1 MNDVNSPNHVNS
13 PEQFLRSSDVPT
25 HRRHWIIGGA
35 ALAAALICVAAWHF
49 IGNGKGAADGSSPA
63 ARAKANALKGAAVG
77 VVAAR
82 VADVNV
88 FQNGLGTVTPRAVVT
103 VHTRV
108 DGQLMRV
115 LFKEGQI
122 VKEGDL
128 LAELDPRPYQVQLT
142 QAQGALTRDAALLK
156 NAQID
161 LTRYKTLITQDSVSQ
176 QQVDTQAALVRQ
188 DEGTVEAD
196 QGQVDSAKLSLIYC
210 RVTSPLTG
218 RVGLRLVDPGNIVH
232 AADTNGLV
240 VITQIQPT
248 TVIFAVPETR
258 LAQIVPR
265 LYGGGT
271 LPVEAWD
278 RDNKVKLASGTLNA
292 TDNQIDTTTGTVKL
306 RAEFPNENY
315 QLFPNQFVNAR
326 ALVDTRHGATVIPPA
341 AVQVGSSGSFV
352 YIVQPDQSVT
362 VRTVTLGPSDGNVV
376 AVEKGI
382 SPGDVVV
389 VDGTDRL
396 REGIKVQTVA
406 RDAPGAAPASAPSQT
421 SAQSQTKTTTPDA
434 AAHRRH
440 RPSNGT
446 DQPSGG

>member
-1 MNDVNSPNHVNS
+1 MNDVNSPLHVNS
-13 PEQFLRSSDVPT
+13 PDQLHRSTGAQT
-25 HRRHWIIGGA
+25 HRRRWIISGA
-35 ALAAALICVAAWHF
+35 VFAAAVICVAAWHF
-49 IGNGKGAADGSSPA
+49 IGNGKGTAGDSSSAAPGG
-63 ARAKANALKGAAVG
+63 KANPSKGAAAVG
-77 VVAAR
+77 VVAAH

-108 DGQLMRV
+108 DGELMRV

-128 LAELDPRPYQVQLT
+128 LAELDPRPYQVLLT
-142 QAQGALTRDAALLK
+142 QAQGAIARDTALLK

-161 LTRYKTLITQDSVSQ
+161 LTRYKTLFAQDSVSQ
-176 QQVDTQAALVRQ
+176 QQLDTQAALVRQ
-188 DEGTVEAD
+188 YEGTVEAD
-196 QGQVDSAKLSLIYC
+196 KGQVDSAKLSLIYC

-278 RDNKVKLASGTLNA
+278 RDNKVKLASGTLKA

-326 ALVDTRHGATVIPPA
+326 ALVDTRRGATVIPPA
-341 AVQVGSSGSFV
+341 AVQVGNSGSFV
-352 YIVQPDQSVT
+352 YVVQPDHSVT
-362 VRTVTLGPSDGNVV
+362 VRTVTLGPSDGIVV

-382 SPGDVVV
+382 APGDIVV

-406 RDAPGAAPASAPSQT
+406 RDAPAAAPASAPSQT
-421 SAQSQTKTTTPDA
+421 QSTAPDA
-434 AAHRRH
+434 AAPRRH
-440 RPSNGT
+440 RPSSGT

>member
-1 MNDVNSPNHVNS
+1 MNDVSSPGKMR
-13 PEQFLRSSDVPT
+13 QTTDAQT
-25 HRRHWIIGGA
+25 HRRRWIIGGGV
-35 ALAAALICVAAWHF
+35 LAAAIIGVAAWRYV
-49 IGNGKGAADGSSPA
+49 GNHEAAADASTPA
-63 ARAKANALKGAAVG
+63 ARGGKAGPSRGAVAVG
-77 VVAAR
+77 VVAAH

-128 LAELDPRPYQVQLT
+128 LAELDPRPFQVQLT
-142 QAQGALTRDAALLK
+142 QARGALTRDAALLN
-156 NAQID
+156 NAEID
-161 LTRYKTLITQDSVSQ
+161 LTRYRTLFAQDSVSQ
-176 QQVDTQAALVRQ
+176 QQLDTQAALVRQ
-188 DEGTVEAD
+188 YEGTVEAD
-196 QGQVDSAKLSLIYC
+196 KGQVDSAKLSLIYC

-265 LYGGGT
+265 LYSGGT

-278 RDNKVKLASGTLNA
+278 RDNKVKLASGTLSA

-315 QLFPNQFVNAR
+315 QLFPNEFVNAR
-326 ALVDTRHGATVIPPA
+326 ALVDTRRGATVIPPA
-341 AVQVGSSGSFV
+341 AVQIGNSGAFV
-352 YIVQPDQSVT
+352 YVVQPDQTVT
-362 VRTVTLGPSDGNVV
+362 VRTVTVGPSDGNMV
-376 AVEKGI
+376 AIEKGL

-396 REGIKVQTVA
+396 RAGIKVQTVA
-406 RDAPGAAPASAPSQT
+406 RDAPVAVPASAPSQM
-421 SAQSQTKTTTPDA
+421 QSTAPDA
-434 AAHRRH
+434 AGHRRH
-440 RPSNGT
+440 RPSSGT

>member
-1 MNDVNSPNHVNS
+1 
-13 PEQFLRSSDVPT
+13 
-25 HRRHWIIGGA
+25 
-35 ALAAALICVAAWHF
+35 
-49 IGNGKGAADGSSPA
+49 
-63 ARAKANALKGAAVG
+63 
-77 VVAAR
+77 
-82 VADVNV
+82 
-88 FQNGLGTVTPRAVVT
+88 
-103 VHTRV
+103 
-108 DGQLMRV
+108 
-115 LFKEGQI
+115 
-122 VKEGDL
+122 L

-142 QAQGALTRDAALLK
+142 QAQGALARDSALLK

-176 QQVDTQAALVRQ
+176 QQVDTQTALVRQ
-188 DEGTVEAD
+188 YEGTVEAD

-248 TVIFAVPETR
+248 TVIFAVPESR

-326 ALVDTRHGATVIPPA
+326 ALVDTRRGATVIPPA
-341 AVQVGSSGSFV
+341 AVQVGNSGSFV

-362 VRTVTLGPSDGNVV
+362 VRTVTLGPADGKVV

-406 RDAPGAAPASAPSQT
+406 RDAPAAAPASAPSQT
-421 SAQSQTKTTTPDA
+421 TSAPSQTKTTTPDA

-440 RPSNGT
+440 RPSSGT

>member
-1 MNDVNSPNHVNS
+1 MNDVNSPDHVNS
-13 PEQFLRSSDVPT
+13 PEQLLRSSDVPT
-25 HRRHWIIGGA
+25 HQRRWIIGGA

-63 ARAKANALKGAAVG
+63 APAKATAPKGAAVG

-82 VADVNV
+82 VANVNV

-122 VKEGDL
+122 VKEGDM

-142 QAQGALTRDAALLK
+142 QAQGALARDSALLK

-176 QQVDTQAALVRQ
+176 QQVDTQTALVRQ
-188 DEGTVEAD
+188 YEGTVEAD
-196 QGQVDSAKLSLIYC
+196 QGQVHSAKLSLIYC

-258 LAQIVPR
+258 LAQIR
-265 LYGGGT
+265 IQ
-271 LPVEAWD
+271 
-278 RDNKVKLASGTLNA
+278 RA
-292 TDNQIDTTTGTVKL
+292 TD
-306 RAEFPNENY
+306 
-315 QLFPNQFVNAR
+315 
-326 ALVDTRHGATVIPPA
+326 
-341 AVQVGSSGSFV
+341 S
-352 YIVQPDQSVT
+352 
-362 VRTVTLGPSDGNVV
+362 
-376 AVEKGI
+376 
-382 SPGDVVV
+382 
-389 VDGTDRL
+389 
-396 REGIKVQTVA
+396 
-406 RDAPGAAPASAPSQT
+406 APGAAQLPVREGENRA
-421 SAQSQTKTTTPDA
+421 
-434 AAHRRH
+434 
-440 RPSNGT
+440 
-446 DQPSGG
+446 

>member
-1 MNDVNSPNHVNS
+1 
-13 PEQFLRSSDVPT
+13 
-25 HRRHWIIGGA
+25 
-35 ALAAALICVAAWHF
+35 
-49 IGNGKGAADGSSPA
+49 
-63 ARAKANALKGAAVG
+63 
-77 VVAAR
+77 
-82 VADVNV
+82 
-88 FQNGLGTVTPRAVVT
+88 
-103 VHTRV
+103 
-108 DGQLMRV
+108 
-115 LFKEGQI
+115 
-122 VKEGDL
+122 
-128 LAELDPRPYQVQLT
+128 VQLT
-142 QAQGALTRDAALLK
+142 QAQGALTRDAALLN

-161 LTRYKTLITQDSVSQ
+161 LTRYRTLFAQDSVSQ
-176 QQVDTQAALVRQ
+176 QQLDTQTALVRQ
-188 DEGTVEAD
+188 YEGTVEAD
-196 QGQVDSAKLSLIYC
+196 KGQVDSAKLSLIYC

-265 LYGGGT
+265 LYSGST

-278 RDNKVKLASGTLNA
+278 RDNKVKLASGTLSA

-315 QLFPNQFVNAR
+315 QLFPNEFVNAR
-326 ALVDTRHGATVIPPA
+326 ALVDTRRGATVIPPA
-341 AVQVGSSGSFV
+341 AVQIGNSGSFV
-352 YIVQPDQSVT
+352 YVVQPDQTVT
-362 VRTVTLGPSDGNVV
+362 VRTVTVGPSDGNMI
-376 AVEKGI
+376 AIEKGI

-406 RDAPGAAPASAPSQT
+406 RDAPPASAPSKIPST
-421 SAQSQTKTTTPDA
+421 APDA
-434 AAHRRH
+434 AGHRRH
-440 RPSNGT
+440 RPSSGT

>member
-1 MNDVNSPNHVNS
+1 MNDVNSP
-13 PEQFLRSSDVPT
+13 EKMRQTTDAQT
-25 HRRHWIIGGA
+25 HRRRWIISGA
-35 ALAAALICVAAWHF
+35 VLAAAIIGVAAWHYA
-49 IGNGKGAADGSSPA
+49 GTPKAAADASAPM
-63 ARAKANALKGAAVG
+63 ARRGKAGPSRGAVAVG
-77 VVAAR
+77 VVAAH
-82 VADVNV
+82 VADINV

-128 LAELDPRPYQVQLT
+128 LAELDPRPFQVQLT
-142 QAQGALTRDAALLK
+142 QAQGTLTRDAALLN

-161 LTRYKTLITQDSVSQ
+161 LTRYRTLFAQDSVSQ
-176 QQVDTQAALVRQ
+176 QQLDTQAALVRQ
-188 DEGTVEAD
+188 YEGTVEAD
-196 QGQVDSAKLSLIYC
+196 KGQVDSAKLSLIYC

-218 RVGLRLVDPGNIVH
+218 RVGLRLVDSGNIVH

-240 VITQIQPT
+240 VITQMQPT

-265 LYGGGT
+265 LYGGTT

-278 RDNKVKLASGTLNA
+278 RDNKVKLASGTLIA

-315 QLFPNQFVNAR
+315 QLFPNEFVNAR
-326 ALVDTRHGATVIPPA
+326 ALVDTRRGATVIPPA
-341 AVQVGSSGSFV
+341 AVQIGNSGSFV
-352 YIVQPDQSVT
+352 YVVQPDQTVT
-362 VRTVTLGPSDGNVV
+362 VRTVTVGPSDGNMV
-376 AVEKGI
+376 AIEKGI

-406 RDAPGAAPASAPSQT
+406 RDAPPAAAPSKI
-421 SAQSQTKTTTPDA
+421 QSTAPDA
-434 AAHRRH
+434 AGHRRH
-440 RPSNGT
+440 RSSSGT

>member
-1 MNDVNSPNHVNS
+1 MNDVNSP
-13 PEQFLRSSDVPT
+13 ETMRRSTDVPT
-25 HRRHWIIGGA
+25 HRRRWITGGV
-35 ALAAALICVAAWHF
+35 ALAVAIICIAAWHF
-49 IGNGKGAADGSSPA
+49 TENHRSAADVSAPTARGGKAGPSKGA
-63 ARAKANALKGAAVG
+63 AAVG
-77 VVAAR
+77 VVTAH

-128 LAELDPRPYQVQLT
+128 LAEIDPRPFQVQLT
-142 QAQGALTRDAALLK
+142 QAQGALARDAALLS

-161 LTRYKTLITQDSVSQ
+161 LTRYKTLFAQDSVSQ
-176 QQVDTQAALVRQ
+176 QQLDTQAALVRQ
-188 DEGTVEAD
+188 YEGTVESD
-196 QGQVDSAKLSLIYC
+196 KGQVDSAKLSLVYC

-265 LYGGGT
+265 LYGGST

-326 ALVDTRHGATVIPPA
+326 ALVDTRRGATVIPPA
-341 AVQVGSSGSFV
+341 AVQVGNSGSFV
-352 YIVQPDQSVT
+352 YVVQPDQTVT
-362 VRTVTLGPSDGNVV
+362 VRTVTLGPSDGNIV

-406 RDAPGAAPASAPSQT
+406 RDAPVAAPAAAPSQT
-421 SAQSQTKTTTPDA
+421 KSTTPDA
-434 AAHRRH
+434 AGHRRH
-440 RPSNGT
+440 RPSSGT

>member
-1 MNDVNSPNHVNS
+1 
-13 PEQFLRSSDVPT
+13 
-25 HRRHWIIGGA
+25 
-35 ALAAALICVAAWHF
+35 
-49 IGNGKGAADGSSPA
+49 
-63 ARAKANALKGAAVG
+63 
-77 VVAAR
+77 
-82 VADVNV
+82 
-88 FQNGLGTVTPRAVVT
+88 
-103 VHTRV
+103 
-108 DGQLMRV
+108 
-115 LFKEGQI
+115 
-122 VKEGDL
+122 
-128 LAELDPRPYQVQLT
+128 
-142 QAQGALTRDAALLK
+142 
-156 NAQID
+156 
-161 LTRYKTLITQDSVSQ
+161 
-176 QQVDTQAALVRQ
+176 
-188 DEGTVEAD
+188 
-196 QGQVDSAKLSLIYC
+196 
-210 RVTSPLTG
+210 
-218 RVGLRLVDPGNIVH
+218 
-232 AADTNGLV
+232 V

-248 TVIFAVPETR
+248 TVIFAVPESR

-326 ALVDTRHGATVIPPA
+326 ALVDTRRGAMVIPPA
-341 AVQVGSSGSFV
+341 AVQVGNSGSFV

-362 VRTVTLGPSDGNVV
+362 VRTVTLGPADGKVV

-406 RDAPGAAPASAPSQT
+406 RDAPAAAPASAPSQT
-421 SAQSQTKTTTPDA
+421 TSAPSQTKTTTPDA

-440 RPSNGT
+440 RPSSGT

>member
-1 MNDVNSPNHVNS
+1 MRQSTEV
-13 PEQFLRSSDVPT
+13 RT
-25 HRRHWIIGGA
+25 HRRRWTIGGV
-35 ALAAALICVAAWHF
+35 ALSVAVICIAAWHF
-49 IGNGKGAADGSSPA
+49 TANYKAAADGSAPA
-63 ARAKANALKGAAVG
+63 AHGGNAGSSNAPAAVG
-77 VVAAR
+77 VAAAHL
-82 VADVNV
+82 ADINV
-88 FQNGLGTVTPRAVVT
+88 FQNGLGTVTPRAMVT
-103 VHTRV
+103 ARTRV

-128 LAELDPRPYQVQLT
+128 LAEIDPRPFQVQLT
-142 QAQGALTRDAALLK
+142 QAQGARVRDAALLN

-161 LTRYKTLITQDSVSQ
+161 LTRYKTLFAQDSVSQ
-176 QQVDTQAALVRQ
+176 QQLDTQAALVRQ
-188 DEGTVEAD
+188 YEGIVEAD
-196 QGQVDSAKLSLIYC
+196 KGQVESAKLSLIYC

-232 AADTNGLV
+232 ATDTNGLV

-258 LAQIVPR
+258 LAQIVRR

-271 LPVEAWD
+271 MPVEAWD

-306 RAEFPNENY
+306 RAEFPNEND

-326 ALVDTRHGATVIPPA
+326 ALVDTRRGATVIPPA
-341 AVQVGSSGSFV
+341 AVQVGNSGSFV
-352 YIVQPDQSVT
+352 YVVRPDQTVT
-362 VRTVTLGPSDGNVV
+362 VRTITLGPSDGNMV

-382 SPGDVVV
+382 APGDAVV

-396 REGIKVQTVA
+396 REGVKVQAIA
-406 RDAPGAAPASAPSQT
+406 RDE
-421 SAQSQTKTTTPDA
+421 
-434 AAHRRH
+434 
-440 RPSNGT
+440 
-446 DQPSGG
+446 PSGG

>member
-1 MNDVNSPNHVNS
+1 MNDVNSPAKMR
-13 PEQFLRSSDVPT
+13 QTTDAQA
-25 HRRHWIIGGA
+25 HRRGWIVSGA
-35 ALAAALICVAAWHF
+35 VLAAAIIGVAAWHYV
-49 IGNGKGAADGSSPA
+49 GNHKAAADASTPA
-63 ARAKANALKGAAVG
+63 ARGGKAGPSRGAAAVG

-122 VKEGDL
+122 VKEGEL
-128 LAELDPRPYQVQLT
+128 LAELDPRPFQVQLT
-142 QAQGALTRDAALLK
+142 QAQGALTRDAALLN

-161 LTRYKTLITQDSVSQ
+161 LTRYRTLFAQDSVSQ
-176 QQVDTQAALVRQ
+176 QQLETQTALVRQ
-188 DEGTVEAD
+188 YEGTVEAD
-196 QGQVDSAKLSLIYC
+196 KGQVDSAKLSLIYC

-265 LYGGGT
+265 LYSGST

-278 RDNKVKLASGTLNA
+278 RDNKVKLASGTLSA

-315 QLFPNQFVNAR
+315 QLFPNEFVNAR
-326 ALVDTRHGATVIPPA
+326 ALVDTRRGATVIPPA
-341 AVQVGSSGSFV
+341 AVQIGNSGSFV
-352 YIVQPDQSVT
+352 YVVQPDQTVT
-362 VRTVTLGPSDGNVV
+362 VRTVTVGPSDGNMI
-376 AVEKGI
+376 AIEKGI

-396 REGIKVQTVA
+396 REGIKVQTVS
-406 RDAPGAAPASAPSQT
+406 RDAPPASAPSKIP
-421 SAQSQTKTTTPDA
+421 STTPDA
-434 AAHRRH
+434 AGHRRH
-440 RPSNGT
+440 RPSSGT

>member
-1 MNDVNSPNHVNS
+1 MNDVNST
-13 PEQFLRSSDVPT
+13 EQLLRSPDVPT
-25 HRRHWIIGGA
+25 RRRGWIIGGL
-35 ALAAALICVAAWHF
+35 ALAAAIICIAAWLF
-49 IGNGKGAADGSSPA
+49 TRNNSPADGSAPA
-63 ARAKANALKGAAVG
+63 AHGAKADPSKRAAAVG
-77 VVAAR
+77 VVTAR

-108 DGQLMRV
+108 DGELMRV
-115 LFKEGQI
+115 RFKEGQI
-122 VKEGDL
+122 VKEGEL
-128 LAELDPRPYQVQLT
+128 LAELDPRPYQVLLT
-142 QAQGALTRDAALLK
+142 QAEGALSRDSALLK

-161 LTRYKTLITQDSVSQ
+161 LARYKTLFAQDSVSQ
-176 QQVDTQAALVRQ
+176 QQLDTQAALVRQ
-188 DEGTVEAD
+188 YEGTVESD
-196 QGQVDSAKLSLIYC
+196 RGQVDSAKLSLIYC

-271 LPVEAWD
+271 IAVEAWD

-292 TDNQIDTTTGTVKL
+292 TDNQIDVTTGTVKL

-326 ALVDTRHGATVIPPA
+326 ALVDTRRGATVIPPA
-341 AVQVGSSGSFV
+341 AVQVGNSGSFV
-352 YIVQPDQSVT
+352 YVVLPDQSVT
-362 VRTVTLGPSDGNVV
+362 ARTVTLGPSDGGVV
-376 AVEKGI
+376 AIEKGI

-396 REGIKVQTVA
+396 REGIKVQAVA
-406 RDAPGAAPASAPSQT
+406 RDAPAAAAPGASAP
-421 SAQSQTKTTTPDA
+421 QTKNTIPDA
-434 AAHRRH
+434 AAHHRH
-440 RPSNGT
+440 RPSSGT
-446 DQPSGG
+446 ESPSGG